1 MSQASDA
8 VAGFMADL
16 DRIGRARDVSLLVC
30 SDFGRRVPENTSLGT
45 DHGTANPMYMI
56 GQPVRGGHYGARPS
70 LTALDAG
77 DNLRH
82 TTDFRRVYATLIEGW
97 LGGDA
102 QAVLRGRFDAF
113 SMFA

>member
-1 MSQASDA
+1 
-8 VAGFMADL
+8 MADL

-30 SDFGRRVPENTSLGT
+30 SEFGRRVPENTSLGT
-45 DHGTANPMYMI
+45 DHGTANPMYMM
-56 GQPVRGGHYGARPS
+56 GQPVRGGHYGTRPS

-77 DNLRH
+77 DNLLH

-102 QAVLRGRFDAF
+102 QAMLRGRFDAF